1 MMVTYN
7 LSFVFKGLRREKIR
21 YFHIVSYFS
30 IKVNSKFDVGGAKC
44 NKNYNFRVQNMHFK
58 SLGCKV

>member
-1 MMVTYN
+1 MMVKYN

-30 IKVNSKFDVGGAKC
+30 IKFNGKFDIG
-44 NKNYNFRVQNMHFK
+44 VQ
-58 SLGCKV
+58 SVTRIIILGCKISISKV